1 MKQLICHFCPQFWSV
16 NCQKII
22 EIVQWRLDSSLLK
35 HGSQMAKR
43 DTGK

>member
-1 MKQLICHFCPQFWSV
+1 MGIFSLQSTQ
-16 NCQKII
+16 
-22 EIVQWRLDSSLLK
+22 LDSSLLK